1 MTLTDRGRTSSLVA
15 SATLEK
21 ARNKIM
27 ETKKIRDLKRGEYFT
42 LKPIEEPKDTQIF
55 IRCDYD
61 GTARKY
67 WGQRFSDCNDGRYF
81 SGDRIVYVGFTF

>member
-1 MTLTDRGRTSSLVA
+1 
-15 SATLEK
+15 
-21 ARNKIM
+21 M
-27 ETKKIRDLKRGEYFT
+27 EVKTVRELKHGEWFT
-42 LKPIEEPKDTQIF
+42 LKPIEEPKDTQVF

-61 GTARKY
+61 GTVRKY